1 MVEKITINLKTNKMR
16 YLFLF
21 LPLFSFAQDVVKD
34 TVYIQKQGNIYYII
48 QQTTLSDSTVT
59 GSKQILGDS
68 ATAIQ
73 SLVTDAERQSNTLA
87 IHAKPLITKGKTVQR
102 INYYNDLH
110 VQISGKPVYFTTAQR
125 DTAKFLGNWNL
136 NFNGEIILGEIQ
148 LNNNNRLIFN
158 PDNGKVYTISS
169 NLLLSTFTN
178 QITFSFNNIKYDLY
192 KFANGKFS
200 TIDGDVKLIKKE

>member
-1 MVEKITINLKTNKMR
+1 MKKI
-16 YLFLF
+16 LFF
-21 LPLFSFAQDVVKD
+21 LLLPFFAISQDVVTD
-34 TVYIQKQGNIYYII
+34 TVYIQKQGNIYYIVTM
-48 QQTTLSDSTVT
+48 TTFSDSTVT
-59 GSKQILGDS
+59 GNKQILGDS
-68 ATAIQ
+68 LTAINA
-73 SLVTDAERQSNTLA
+73 LVTDAERQSNTLA
-87 IHAKPLITKGKTVQR
+87 IHAKPLILKSKAVKR
-102 INYYNDLH
+102 INYYNNLH
-110 VQISGKPVYFTTAQR
+110 QQISGRPVYTSTALR
-125 DTAKFLGNWNL
+125 DSTAFLGEWTL
-136 NFNGEIILGEIQ
+136 VYNGENILGEIQ